1 MNKALSALL
10 PIDLTYIDD
19 AIMRYSLTAAPVFLV
34 QKVILMHV
42 IRDGSAKEEVEYK
55 GKLVTKKDM
64 VLQKMQALVE
74 KFQDLNDRNIEFVF
88 QVAESSDPTSK
99 ILKAIQK
106 NKVDLVIAG
115 KKNIAEGSGTI
126 ARLLTRYAYC
136 TVLTVSENP
145 QVPIKKAIVPVD
157 FSEMSKMA
165 MKNAIQIANRNHM
178 ELTVLHVYALPTGYT
193 ASGKTPQEYAQVLQQ
208 HAEKRCKNF
217 LKQFD
222 FGDISYKTR
231 LHFDIYGNN
240 EAKIISNI
248 SLVEDGDLIV
258 MGSRGRSALA
268 ATFIGSTTE
277 SLLKQHTT
285 ISTMVVKDKV
295 RNLGLFGAL
304 LEI

>member
-1 MNKALSALL
+1 MDKALSALL

-19 AIMRYSLTAAPVFLV
+19 AIMRYSLTASPVFLV
-34 QKVILMHV
+34 QKIILMHV
-42 IRDGSAKEEVEYK
+42 IRDNSAKEEVEFN

-64 VLQKMQALVE
+64 VMQKMQNLVD
-74 KFQDLNDRNIEFVF
+74 KFKDLNTRNIEFVF
-88 QVAESSDPTSK
+88 HVSESNDPTSK
-99 ILKAIQK
+99 ILKAISK

-115 KKNIAEGSGTI
+115 KKNIAEGSGNI

-145 QVPIKKAIVPVD
+145 QVPIKKAVVPID

-165 MKNAIQIANRNHM
+165 MKNAIEIAKRNHM
-178 ELTVLHVYALPTGYT
+178 ELTILHVYALPTGYHT
-193 ASGKTPQEYAQVLQQ
+193 SGKTPEEYAQVLQQ

-217 LKQFD
+217 LKQFNFD
-222 FGDISYKTR
+222 GIDHKLR

-248 SLVEDGDLIV
+248 SLVEDADLIV

-285 ISTMVVKDKV
+285 VSTMVIKDKV

>member
-1 MNKALSALL
+1 MSKALSALL
-10 PIDLTYIDD
+10 PIDLTYIDE
-19 AIMRYSLTAAPVFLV
+19 AIIQYSLTAAPVFLV

-42 IRDGSAKEEVEYK
+42 IKDNSAKEEIEYN

-64 VLQKMQALVE
+64 VMQKMQSLVD
-74 KFQDLNDRNIEFVF
+74 KFQNLNTRNIDFTF
-88 QVAESSDPTSK
+88 LVAESNDPTSR

-115 KKNIAEGSGTI
+115 KKNIAEGSGNT

-145 QVPIKKAIVPVD
+145 RVPIKKTIVPID

-165 MKNAIQIANRNHM
+165 MKNAIQIAKRNHM
-178 ELTVLHVYALPTGYT
+178 ELTILHVYALPTGYHT
-193 ASGKTPQEYAQVLQQ
+193 SGKTPEEYAKILQQ
-208 HAEKRCKNF
+208 HAEKRCGNF
-217 LKQFD
+217 LKQFN
-222 FGDISYKTR
+222 FEDISYKLR
-231 LHFDIYGNN
+231 MHFDIYGNN

-248 SLVEDGDLIV
+248 SLVEDADMIV

-268 ATFIGSTTE
+268 AAFIGSTTE
-277 SLLKQHTT
+277 SLLKQHTA

-295 RNLGLFGAL
+295 RNLGLFKAL